1 VNHYNTPDIGYNFYF
16 HIIHVCRVKVEIQL
30 ISWLNKYDTD
40 IGKKQ
45 AEYDEVLAG
54 YEKEQQQMETLKVKQ
69 RLNCTLIRYLPL
81 TMVTVIEGRTILQD
95 GK

>member
-1 VNHYNTPDIGYNFYF
+1 M
-16 HIIHVCRVKVEIQL
+16 KVEIQL

-54 YEKEQQQMETLKVKQ
+54 YEKEQQQMVALQVK
-69 RLNCTLIRYLPL
+69 
-81 TMVTVIEGRTILQD
+81 
-95 GK
+95 